1 MHAINDRIDID
12 NFYTVS
18 HVAAV
23 TRGTRS
29 LRERS
34 YTTSSI
40 FLTCEFSAVAS
51 DSSYQM
57 INAEAYIVL
66 DAVASPPERVVLQI
80 QYLKACVKIL
90 DKLADL

>member
-1 MHAINDRIDID
+1 
-12 NFYTVS
+12 
-18 HVAAV
+18 
-23 TRGTRS
+23 
-29 LRERS
+29 
-34 YTTSSI
+34 
-40 FLTCEFSAVAS
+40 
-51 DSSYQM
+51 M